1 MIAMVQIAAQ
11 IDSKP
16 DGTGNMRS
24 IALTLKDLDQ
34 EPAQISVLT
43 KVSGGSYSTRKAV
56 SVK

>member
-1 MIAMVQIAAQ
+1 MVQIAAQ

-34 EPAQISVLT
+34 KPAQISVLT
-43 KVSGGSYSTRKAV
+43 KVSGGSYSTRNAV
-56 SVK
+56 PLQ